1 MTSSLLS
8 IGKSGLAAAQVGLAT
23 AGHNIANANVVG
35 YSRQTVLQGATA
47 PQGGANGYVG
57 TGTEVT
63 SIKRYYD
70 NYLATQVRAAQS
82 NTSALDTYT
91 RQISQIDNLLADPT
105 AGLSPALQNF
115 FAAVQDVSANP
126 ASTASRQALLSN
138 ANSLTARF
146 QGLSSRL
153 TDIAEGVNTEVVSNV
168 DVINAYAK
176 QIAEM
181 NLKISGL
188 SANLSNLPNDLLDQR
203 DAVVD
208 ELNKYVKATVTLDGE
223 NRMTVSVG
231 SGQPLVVGGQ
241 TYQLA
246 AVASAIDPSRVVVGY
261 QAGSKVSV
269 LPEDALPGGSLG
281 ALLDFRS
288 NSLDRIQNSLGRVAV
303 TLGVT
308 FNNQHKLGTDLS
320 DNMGADFFNVEPP
333 AVTANPNN
341 STGSVAAVGATIST
355 DPLELPNLTT
365 SNYKVAF
372 DGTDFSVK
380 RMPDGAAVPVP
391 ITTIP
396 QKQTIDG
403 VEYTF
408 DATQAMAGD
417 VFTIRPTVYGAA
429 GIDVLVTDRSKIAA
443 SAPLR
448 SGALPLSNTGSAKV
462 ATLDVSTGFLPATDP
477 LATVPSPLVL
487 TYDKATNTLSGFPVT
502 SQMSVNGVPV
512 GAPGDPVVYNEGDV
526 LSFDGVNVSFKGV
539 FGDLD
544 TISIE
549 ANTGGDGDNRNM
561 ALLGKL
567 QTSNILDGGHATY
580 QGAYA
585 ETVSFVGNKTR
596 EVQIDGAA
604 STALLNQTTA
614 AQQAVSGVSLD
625 EEAANLLRYQQAYQA
640 AGKAMQIASQMFD
653 TVLALGH

>member
-8 IGKSGLAAAQVGLAT
+8 IGKSGLLAAQVGLAT
-23 AGHNIANANVVG
+23 TGHNISNANVVG
-35 YSRQTVLQGATA
+35 YSRQTVQQGATL
-47 PQGGANGYVG
+47 PQGGSNGFVG

-63 SIKRYYD
+63 SVKRYYD
-70 NYLATQVRAAQS
+70 NFLASQVRAAQT

-91 RQISQIDNLLADPT
+91 RQIGQIDNLLADPT

-138 ANSLTARF
+138 ANSLTSRF
-146 QGLSSRL
+146 QSLSSRL
-153 TDIAEGVNTEVVSNV
+153 TDIGDGVNTEIASNV
-168 DVINAYAK
+168 DVINSYAK

-181 NLKISGL
+181 NLKISGMN
-188 SANLSNLPNDLLDQR
+188 ANPSNPPNDLLDQR

-231 SGQPLVVGGQ
+231 SGQPLVVGAQ

-246 AVASAIDPSRVVVGY
+246 AVQSATDPSRLVVGY
-261 QAGSKVSV
+261 QTTNKVSV
-269 LPEDALPGGSLG
+269 LPEDALSGGSLG
-281 ALLDFRS
+281 ALLDFRA
-288 NSLDRIQNSLGRVAV
+288 NSLDRVQNSLGRVAV
-303 TLGVT
+303 TLGVS

-320 DNMGADFFNVEPP
+320 DNMGGDFFSVEQPL
-333 AVTANPNN
+333 VVANPNN
-341 STGSVAAVGATIST
+341 STSSVGAVSATIST

-365 SNYKVAF
+365 SSYKVAF

-380 RMPDGAAVPVP
+380 RLPDGSA
-391 ITTIP
+391 ITITSTP
-396 QKQTIDG
+396 QTIDG
-403 VEYTF
+403 VEYNF
-408 DATQAMAGD
+408 DSSQALVGD
-417 VFTIRPTVYGAA
+417 TFTIRPTAYGAA
-429 GIDVLVTDRSKIAA
+429 GINVLVTDRSKIAA

-448 SGALPLSNTGSAKV
+448 SGALPLTNTGSAKV
-462 ATLDVSTGFLPATDP
+462 ATLDVSTGFLPASDP

-487 TYDKATNTLSGFPVT
+487 TYDKATNTLSGFPAIPL
-502 SQMSVNGVPV
+502 SINGVDTGTP
-512 GAPGDPVVYNEGDV
+512 GAPVPYNEGDV
-526 LSFDGVNVSFKGV
+526 LSFGGVNVSFKGV
-539 FGDLD
+539 FGDQD

-567 QTSNILDGGHATY
+567 QTTNILDGGHATY
-580 QGAYA
+580 QSPYA

-604 STALLNQTTA
+604 STSLLNQTQA
-614 AQQAVSGVSLD
+614 AQQGVSGVNLD

>member
-8 IGKSGLAAAQVGLAT
+8 IGKSGLLAAQVGIAT
-23 AGHNIANANVVG
+23 TGHNIANANVVG
-35 YSRQTVLQGATA
+35 YSRQTVQQGATL
-47 PQGGANGYVG
+47 PQGGSNGFIG

-63 SIKRYYD
+63 SVKRYYD
-70 NYLATQVRAAQS
+70 NFLATQVRAAQT

-105 AGLSPALQNF
+105 AGLSPALQSF

-138 ANSLTARF
+138 ANSLTSRF
-146 QGLSSRL
+146 QSLSSRL
-153 TDIAEGVNTEVVSNV
+153 NDIGEGVNTEIASNV
-168 DVINAYAK
+168 DVINSYAK

-181 NLKISGL
+181 NVKISGMN
-188 SANLSNLPNDLLDQR
+188 ANPSNPPNDLLDQR

-208 ELNKYVKATVTLDGE
+208 ELNKYVKATVTLDGD

-231 SGQPLVVGGQ
+231 SGQPLVVGAQ

-246 AVASAIDPSRVVVGY
+246 ALPSATDPSRVVVGY
-261 QAGSKVSV
+261 QTTSKVSV
-269 LPEDALPGGSLG
+269 LPEDALSGGSLG
-281 ALLDFRS
+281 ALLDFRA
-288 NSLDRIQNSLGRVAV
+288 NSLDRVQNSLGRVAV
-303 TLGVT
+303 TLGVS
-308 FNNQHKLGTDLS
+308 FNNQHKLGTDLA
-320 DNMGADFFNVEPP
+320 DNMGADFFSVQQPM
-333 AVTANPNN
+333 VVANPYN
-341 STGSVAAVGATIST
+341 STSSVGAVSATIST

-372 DGTDFSVK
+372 DGTNFSVK
-380 RMPDGAAVPVP
+380 RLPDGASVA
-391 ITTIP
+391 ITTTP
-396 QKQTIDG
+396 QTVDG
-403 VEYTF
+403 VQYSF
-408 DATQAMAGD
+408 DATQAKAGD
-417 VFTIRPTVYGAA
+417 TFTIRPTVYGAA
-429 GIDVLVTDRSKIAA
+429 GINVLVTDRSKIAA
-443 SAPLR
+443 AAPLR
-448 SGALPLSNTGSAKV
+448 GGALPLTNTGSAKV

-487 TYDKATNTLSGFPVT
+487 TYDKASNSLSGFPAS
-502 SQMSVNGVPV
+502 SQISVNGVPV

-526 LSFDGVNVSFKGV
+526 ISFDGVNVSFKGV

-544 TISIE
+544 TVSIE

-567 QTSNILDGGHATY
+567 QTANILDGGHATY
-580 QGAYA
+580 QGGYA

-596 EVQIDGAA
+596 EVQIDGSA
-604 STALLNQTTA
+604 STSLLNQTQA
-614 AQQAVSGVSLD
+614 AQQAVSGVNLD